1 MAGVQKRPF
10 SEHPVVRIPYFINPE
25 ELHDHP
31 SRIYGYA
38 RVSKADDDSKNL
50 ETQLRILADHGIR
63 DHLVFTDVASG
74 RSLQRPGWQ
83 ALWKYCSLETR

>member
-1 MAGVQKRPF
+1 MP
-10 SEHPVVRIPYFINPE
+10 RIPTLTTLEISMTTLPV
-25 ELHDHP
+25 
-31 SRIYGYA
+31 IYGYA

-74 RSLQRPGWQ
+74 RSL
-83 ALWKYCSLETR
+83 

>member
-1 MAGVQKRPF
+1 MTTL
-10 SEHPVVRIPYFINPE
+10 PVT
-25 ELHDHP
+25 
-31 SRIYGYA
+31 YGYA
-38 RVSKADDDSKNL
+38 RVSKTDDDSRNL

-83 ALWKYCSLETR
+83 ALMEVIRAGTRWWWPSWTGSAGTSRRG